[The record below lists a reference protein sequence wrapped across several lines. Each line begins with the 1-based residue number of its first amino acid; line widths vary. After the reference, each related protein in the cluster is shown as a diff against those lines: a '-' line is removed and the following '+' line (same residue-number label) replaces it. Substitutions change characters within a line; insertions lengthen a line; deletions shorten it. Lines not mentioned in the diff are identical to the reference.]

1 MSTNKIL
8 YFKLKYLLMKK
19 NISNK
24 SYINSEIPSIVLDRM
39 AIYLRVLNQ
48 LQQEMKKLT
57 SSKELSNYLPVEPG
71 QIRKDL
77 NYLGK
82 FGINGKGYNVKN
94 LKKTLQKQLGLEAK
108 WNAVII
114 GGGRLGKSSVEFMKQ
129 KKSETFRI
137 VAAFDPNKRMIGK
150 KISNLK
156 IQNMKDLSRT
166 VKSRNI
172 KIGIIAT
179 ENNNSQIVAESL
191 IENDLNY
198 ILNFSSFAP
207 KVPDYVILK
216 NIDPGLQVE
225 SMSYHLRQSSLSK

>member
-1 MSTNKIL
+1 
-8 YFKLKYLLMKK
+8 MKK

-24 SYINSEIPSIVLDRM
+24 SYINSDIPSIVLDRM

-137 VAAFDPNKRMIGK
+137 VAAFDPNKRLIGK

-156 IQNMKDLSRT
+156 IQNMKDLNRT

-191 IENDLNY
+191 IENELNY

>member
-1 MSTNKIL
+1 
-8 YFKLKYLLMKK
+8 MKK
-19 NISNK
+19 NIPSK

-137 VAAFDPNKRMIGK
+137 VAAFDPNKRLIGK

-156 IQNMKDLSRT
+156 IQNMKDLNRT

-179 ENNNSQIVAESL
+179 ENNNTQMVAESL
-191 IENDLNY
+191 VENDLNY
-198 ILNFSSFAP
+198 ILNFSSFSP

>member
-1 MSTNKIL
+1 
-8 YFKLKYLLMKK
+8 MKK

-57 SSKELSNYLPVEPG
+57 NSKELSNYLPVEPG

-137 VAAFDPNKRMIGK
+137 VAAFDPNKRLIGK

-156 IQNMKDLSRT
+156 IQNMKDLNRT

-179 ENNNSQIVAESL
+179 ENNNSQMVAESL
-191 IENDLNY
+191 VENDLNY
-198 ILNFSSFAP
+198 ILNFSSFSP

-225 SMSYHLRQSSLSK
+225 SMSYHLRQSSLSKN

>member
-1 MSTNKIL
+1 
-8 YFKLKYLLMKK
+8 MKK
-19 NISNK
+19 DILNK
-24 SYINSEIPSIVLDRM
+24 TYINSEIPSVVLDRM

-48 LQQEMKKLT
+48 LQQERIKLT
-57 SSKELSNYLPVEPG
+57 SSKELSFYLPVEPG

-77 NYLGK
+77 NFLGK

-137 VAAFDPNKRMIGK
+137 VAAFDPNKRLIGK
-150 KISNLK
+150 KIANLK

-179 ENNNSQIVAESL
+179 ENNNSQIVTESL

-216 NIDPGLQVE
+216 NIDPGLNVE
-225 SMSYHLRQSSLSK
+225 SMSYHLRQSSLTK

>member
-1 MSTNKIL
+1 
-8 YFKLKYLLMKK
+8 MKK

-94 LKKTLQKQLGLEAK
+94 LKKTLAK
-108 WNAVII
+108 
-114 GGGRLGKSSVEFMKQ
+114 L
-129 KKSETFRI
+129 KKSK
-137 VAAFDPNKRMIGK
+137 V
-150 KISNLK
+150 
-156 IQNMKDLSRT
+156 Q
-166 VKSRNI
+166 VI
-172 KIGIIAT
+172 KITDSYLSPFEGVDASFFFIKGMGI
-179 ENNNSQIVAESL
+179 
-191 IENDLNY
+191 
-198 ILNFSSFAP
+198 
-207 KVPDYVILK
+207 
-216 NIDPGLQVE
+216 VE
-225 SMSYHLRQSSLSK
+225 IMDQNLWTKT

>member
-1 MSTNKIL
+1 
-8 YFKLKYLLMKK
+8 MKK
-19 NISNK
+19 EIFNKTYIS
-24 SYINSEIPSIVLDRM
+24 SEIPSVVLDRM
-39 AIYLRVLNQ
+39 AIYIRVLNQ
-48 LQQEMKKLT
+48 LQQERIKLT
-57 SSKELSNYLPVEPG
+57 NSKELSNYLPVESG

-82 FGINGKGYNVKN
+82 FGINGKGYNVKI
-94 LKKTLQKQLGLEAK
+94 LKKTLQKLMGLEAK

-137 VAAFDPNKRMIGK
+137 VAAFDPNKRLIGK

-172 KIGIIAT
+172 KIGIIST
-179 ENNNSQIVAESL
+179 ENNNVQSVAEEL
-191 IENDLNY
+191 INNELNY
-198 ILNFSSFAP
+198 IINFSSFFP

-225 SMSYHLRQSSLSK
+225 SMSYHLRQSTL

>member
-1 MSTNKIL
+1 
-8 YFKLKYLLMKK
+8 MKK

>member
-1 MSTNKIL
+1 
-8 YFKLKYLLMKK
+8 MKK

-137 VAAFDPNKRMIGK
+137 VAAFDPNKRLIGK

-156 IQNMKDLSRT
+156 IQNMKDLSST

-191 IENDLNY
+191 IENELNY

>member
-1 MSTNKIL
+1 
-8 YFKLKYLLMKK
+8 MKK

-57 SSKELSNYLPVEPG
+57 NSKELSNYLPVEPG

-137 VAAFDPNKRMIGK
+137 VAAFDPNKRLIGK

-156 IQNMKDLSRT
+156 IQNMKDLNRT

-191 IENDLNY
+191 VENDLNY
-198 ILNFSSFAP
+198 ILNFSSFSP

>member
-1 MSTNKIL
+1 
-8 YFKLKYLLMKK
+8 MKK

-94 LKKTLQKQLGLEAK
+94 LKKTLQRQLGLEAK

-137 VAAFDPNKRMIGK
+137 VAAFDPNKRLIGK

-156 IQNMKDLSRT
+156 IQNMKDLNRT

-179 ENNNSQIVAESL
+179 ENNNSQMVAESL
-191 IENDLNY
+191 IENELNY
-198 ILNFSSFAP
+198 ILNFSSFSP

>member
-1 MSTNKIL
+1 
-8 YFKLKYLLMKK
+8 MKK
-19 NISNK
+19 DILNK
-24 SYINSEIPSIVLDRM
+24 TYINSEIPSVVLDRM

-48 LQQEMKKLT
+48 LQQERIKLT
-57 SSKELSNYLPVEPG
+57 SSKELSFYLPVEPG

-77 NYLGK
+77 NFLGK

-137 VAAFDPNKRMIGK
+137 VAAFDPNKRLIGK
-150 KISNLK
+150 KIANLK

-179 ENNNSQIVAESL
+179 ENNNSQIVTESL

-216 NIDPGLQVE
+216 NIDPGLNVE
-225 SMSYHLRQSSLSK
+225 SMSYHLRQSSLAK

>member
-1 MSTNKIL
+1 
-8 YFKLKYLLMKK
+8 MKK
-19 NISNK
+19 NIPSK

-137 VAAFDPNKRMIGK
+137 VAAFDPNKRLIGK

-156 IQNMKDLSRT
+156 IQNMKDLNRT

-191 IENDLNY
+191 VENDLNY
-198 ILNFSSFAP
+198 ILNFSSFSP

>member
-1 MSTNKIL
+1 
-8 YFKLKYLLMKK
+8 MKK

-114 GGGRLGKSSVEFMKQ
+114 GGGRRGKSSVEFMKQ

-137 VAAFDPNKRMIGK
+137 VAAFDPNKRLIGK

-156 IQNMKDLSRT
+156 IQNMKDLNRT

-179 ENNNSQIVAESL
+179 ENNNSQMVAESL
-191 IENDLNY
+191 VENDLNY
-198 ILNFSSFAP
+198 ILNFSSFSP

>member
-1 MSTNKIL
+1 
-8 YFKLKYLLMKK
+8 MKK

-57 SSKELSNYLPVEPG
+57 NSKELSNYLPVEPG

-137 VAAFDPNKRMIGK
+137 VAAFDPNKRLIGK

-156 IQNMKDLSRT
+156 IQNMKDLNRT

-179 ENNNSQIVAESL
+179 ENNNSQLVAESL
-191 IENDLNY
+191 VENDLNY
-198 ILNFSSFAP
+198 ILNFSSFSP
-207 KVPDYVILK
+207 RVPDYVILK

-225 SMSYHLRQSSLSK
+225 SMSYHLRQSSLSKN

>member
-1 MSTNKIL
+1 
-8 YFKLKYLLMKK
+8 MKK

-114 GGGRLGKSSVEFMKQ
+114 GGGRLGKSPVEFMKQ

-137 VAAFDPNKRMIGK
+137 VAAFDPNKRLIGK

-191 IENDLNY
+191 IENELNY

>member
-1 MSTNKIL
+1 
-8 YFKLKYLLMKK
+8 MKK

-57 SSKELSNYLPVEPG
+57 NSKELSNYLPVEPG

-137 VAAFDPNKRMIGK
+137 VAAFDPNKRLIGK

-156 IQNMKDLSRT
+156 IQNMKDLNRT

-179 ENNNSQIVAESL
+179 ENNNSQMVAESL

-198 ILNFSSFAP
+198 ILNFSSFSP

>member
-1 MSTNKIL
+1 
-8 YFKLKYLLMKK
+8 MKK
-19 NISNK
+19 EILNK
-24 SYINSEIPSIVLDRM
+24 TYITSEIPSVVLDRM
-39 AIYLRVLNQ
+39 AIYIRVLNQ
-48 LQQEMKKLT
+48 LQQERIKLT
-57 SSKELSNYLPVEPG
+57 NSKELSNYLPVESG

-82 FGINGKGYNVKN
+82 FGINGKGYNVKI
-94 LKKTLQKQLGLEAK
+94 LKKTLQKLMGLEAK

-137 VAAFDPNKRMIGK
+137 VAAFDPNNRLIGK

-156 IQNMKDLSRT
+156 IQNMKDLNRT

-172 KIGIIAT
+172 KIGIIST
-179 ENNNSQIVAESL
+179 ENNNVQSVAENL
-191 IENDLNY
+191 INNELNY
-198 ILNFSSFAP
+198 ILNFSSFSP
-207 KVPDYVILK
+207 KVPDYVILR

>member
-1 MSTNKIL
+1 
-8 YFKLKYLLMKK
+8 MKK

-57 SSKELSNYLPVEPG
+57 NSKELSNYLPVEPG

-137 VAAFDPNKRMIGK
+137 VAAFDPNKRLIGK

-156 IQNMKDLSRT
+156 IQNMKDLNRT

-179 ENNNSQIVAESL
+179 ENNNSQLVAESL
-191 IENDLNY
+191 VENDLNY
-198 ILNFSSFAP
+198 ILNFSSFSP
-207 KVPDYVILK
+207 RVPDYVILK

-225 SMSYHLRQSSLSK
+225 SMSYHLRQSSLSKIN

>member
-1 MSTNKIL
+1 
-8 YFKLKYLLMKK
+8 MKK

-82 FGINGKGYNVKN
+82 FGINGKGYNVKI
-94 LKKTLQKQLGLEAK
+94 LKKTLQRQLGLEAK

-137 VAAFDPNKRMIGK
+137 VAAFDPNKRLIGK

-191 IENDLNY
+191 IENELNY

>member
-1 MSTNKIL
+1 
-8 YFKLKYLLMKK
+8 MKK
-19 NISNK
+19 NIYNK

-39 AIYLRVLNQ
+39 AIYLRILNQ
-48 LQQEMKKLT
+48 LQQERIKIT

-82 FGINGKGYNVKN
+82 FGINGKGYNVKS
-94 LKKTLQKQLGLEAK
+94 LKKTLQKLLGLEAK

-156 IQNMKDLSRT
+156 IQNMKDLART

-179 ENNNSQIVAESL
+179 ENNNSQNVAESL
-191 IENDLNY
+191 VENELNY

-216 NIDPGLQVE
+216 NIDPGLEVE
-225 SMSYHLRQSSLSK
+225 SMSYHLRQSSL

>member
-1 MSTNKIL
+1 
-8 YFKLKYLLMKK
+8 MKK

-82 FGINGKGYNVKN
+82 YGINGKGYNVKN

-137 VAAFDPNKRMIGK
+137 VAAFDPNKRLIGK

-156 IQNMKDLSRT
+156 IQNMKDLNRT

-191 IENDLNY
+191 VENDLNY
-198 ILNFSSFAP
+198 ILNFSSFSP

>member
-1 MSTNKIL
+1 
-8 YFKLKYLLMKK
+8 MKK
-19 NISNK
+19 EIFNKTYIS
-24 SYINSEIPSIVLDRM
+24 SEIPSVVLDRM
-39 AIYLRVLNQ
+39 AIYIRVLNQ
-48 LQQEMKKLT
+48 LQQERIKLT
-57 SSKELSNYLPVEPG
+57 NSKELSNYLPVESG

-82 FGINGKGYNVKN
+82 FGINGKGYNVKI
-94 LKKTLQKQLGLEAK
+94 LKKTLQKLMGLEAK

-137 VAAFDPNKRMIGK
+137 VAAFDPNNRLIGK

-156 IQNMKDLSRT
+156 IQNMKDLNRT

-172 KIGIIAT
+172 KIGIIST
-179 ENNNSQIVAESL
+179 ENNNVQSVAENL
-191 IENDLNY
+191 INNELNY
-198 ILNFSSFAP
+198 ILNFSSFSP
-207 KVPDYVILK
+207 KVPDYVILR

>member
-1 MSTNKIL
+1 
-8 YFKLKYLLMKK
+8 MKK

-57 SSKELSNYLPVEPG
+57 SSKELSNYLPIEPG

-94 LKKTLQKQLGLEAK
+94 LKKTLQRQLGLEAK

-137 VAAFDPNKRMIGK
+137 VAAFDPNKRLIGK

-156 IQNMKDLSRT
+156 IQNMKDLNRT

-179 ENNNSQIVAESL
+179 ENNNSQLVAESL
-191 IENDLNY
+191 VENDLNY
-198 ILNFSSFAP
+198 ILNFSSFSP
-207 KVPDYVILK
+207 KVPDYVIIK

-225 SMSYHLRQSSLSK
+225 SMSYHLRQSSLSKIN

>member
-1 MSTNKIL
+1 
-8 YFKLKYLLMKK
+8 MKK
-19 NISNK
+19 EIFNKTYIS
-24 SYINSEIPSIVLDRM
+24 SEIPSVVLDRM
-39 AIYLRVLNQ
+39 AIYIRVLNQ
-48 LQQEMKKLT
+48 LQQERIKLT
-57 SSKELSNYLPVEPG
+57 NSKELSNYLPVESG

-82 FGINGKGYNVKN
+82 FGINGKGYNVKI
-94 LKKTLQKQLGLEAK
+94 LKKTLQKLMGLEAK

-137 VAAFDPNKRMIGK
+137 VAAFDPNKRLIGK

-172 KIGIIAT
+172 KIGIIST
-179 ENNNSQIVAESL
+179 ENNNVQSVAEDL
-191 IENDLNY
+191 INNELNY
-198 ILNFSSFAP
+198 ILNFSSFSP

-225 SMSYHLRQSSLSK
+225 SMSYHLRQSSL

>member
-1 MSTNKIL
+1 
-8 YFKLKYLLMKK
+8 MKK
-19 NISNK
+19 NILNK
-24 SYINSEIPSIVLDRM
+24 TYINSEIPSVVLDRM

-48 LQQEMKKLT
+48 LQQERIKLT
-57 SSKELSNYLPVEPG
+57 SSKELSFYLPVEPG

-77 NYLGK
+77 NFLGK

-137 VAAFDPNKRMIGK
+137 VAAFDPNKRLIGK
-150 KISNLK
+150 KIANLK

-179 ENNNSQIVAESL
+179 ENNNSQIVTESL

-216 NIDPGLQVE
+216 NIDPGLNVE
-225 SMSYHLRQSSLSK
+225 SMSYHLRQSSLTK

>member
-1 MSTNKIL
+1 
-8 YFKLKYLLMKK
+8 MKK
-19 NISNK
+19 EIFNKTYIS
-24 SYINSEIPSIVLDRM
+24 SEIPSVVLDRM
-39 AIYLRVLNQ
+39 AIYIRVLNQ
-48 LQQEMKKLT
+48 LQQERIKLT
-57 SSKELSNYLPVEPG
+57 NSKELSNYLPVESG

-94 LKKTLQKQLGLEAK
+94 LKKTLQKLMGLEAK

-137 VAAFDPNKRMIGK
+137 VAAFDPNKRLIGK

-156 IQNMKDLSRT
+156 IQNMKDLNRT

-172 KIGIIAT
+172 KIGIIST
-179 ENNNSQIVAESL
+179 ENNNVQSVAEEL
-191 IENDLNY
+191 ISNELNY
-198 ILNFSSFAP
+198 ILNFSSFSP

>member
-1 MSTNKIL
+1 
-8 YFKLKYLLMKK
+8 MKK

-137 VAAFDPNKRMIGK
+137 VAAFDPNKRLIGK

-191 IENDLNY
+191 IENELNY

>member
-1 MSTNKIL
+1 
-8 YFKLKYLLMKK
+8 MKK
-19 NISNK
+19 EIFNKTYIS
-24 SYINSEIPSIVLDRM
+24 SEIPSVVLDRM
-39 AIYLRVLNQ
+39 AIYIRVLNQ
-48 LQQEMKKLT
+48 LQQERIKLT
-57 SSKELSNYLPVEPG
+57 NSKELSNYLPVESG

-82 FGINGKGYNVKN
+82 FGINGKGYNVKI
-94 LKKTLQKQLGLEAK
+94 LKKTLQKLMGLEAK

-137 VAAFDPNKRMIGK
+137 VAAFDPNKRIIGK

-156 IQNMKDLSRT
+156 IQNMKDLNRT
-166 VKSRNI
+166 VRSRNI
-172 KIGIIAT
+172 KIGIIST
-179 ENNNSQIVAESL
+179 ENNNVQIVAEEL
-191 IENDLNY
+191 INNELNY
-198 ILNFSSFAP
+198 ILNFSSFSP

-225 SMSYHLRQSSLSK
+225 SMSYHLRQSSL

>member
-1 MSTNKIL
+1 MMTDE
-8 YFKLKYLLMKK
+8 K

-24 SYINSEIPSIVLDRM
+24 SYINSEIPSIVFDRM

-57 SSKELSNYLPVEPG
+57 NSKELSNYLPVEPG

-137 VAAFDPNKRMIGK
+137 VAAFDPNKRLIGK

-156 IQNMKDLSRT
+156 IQNMKDLNRT

-179 ENNNSQIVAESL
+179 ENNNSQMVAESL
-191 IENDLNY
+191 VENDLNY
-198 ILNFSSFAP
+198 ILNFSSFSP

>member
-1 MSTNKIL
+1 MFNKN
-8 YFKLKYLLMKK
+8 Y
-19 NISNK
+19 IS
-24 SYINSEIPSIVLDRM
+24 SEIPSVVLDRM
-39 AIYLRVLNQ
+39 AIYIRVLNQ
-48 LQQEMKKLT
+48 LQQERIKLT
-57 SSKELSNYLPVEPG
+57 NSKELSNYLPVESG

-82 FGINGKGYNVKN
+82 FGIVGKGYNVKI
-94 LKKTLQKQLGLEAK
+94 LKKTLQKLMGLEAK

-137 VAAFDPNKRMIGK
+137 VAAFDPNKRLIGK

-156 IQNMKDLSRT
+156 IQNMKDLNRT

-172 KIGIIAT
+172 KIGIIST
-179 ENNNSQIVAESL
+179 ENNNVQSVAEDL
-191 IENDLNY
+191 IDNELNY
-198 ILNFSSFAP
+198 ILNFSSFSP

>member
-1 MSTNKIL
+1 
-8 YFKLKYLLMKK
+8 MKK

-39 AIYLRVLNQ
+39 AIYLRILNQ
-48 LQQEMKKLT
+48 LQQEMKKIT

-137 VAAFDPNKRMIGK
+137 VAAFDPNKRLIGK

-191 IENDLNY
+191 IENELNY

>member
-1 MSTNKIL
+1 
-8 YFKLKYLLMKK
+8 MKK

-57 SSKELSNYLPVEPG
+57 NSKELSNYLPVEPG

-94 LKKTLQKQLGLEAK
+94 LKKTLQRQLGLEAK

-137 VAAFDPNKRMIGK
+137 VAAFDPNKRLIGK

-156 IQNMKDLSRT
+156 IQNMKDLNRT

-179 ENNNSQIVAESL
+179 ENNNSQMVAESL
-191 IENDLNY
+191 VENDLNY
-198 ILNFSSFAP
+198 ILNFSSFSP

>member
-1 MSTNKIL
+1 
-8 YFKLKYLLMKK
+8 MKK
-19 NISNK
+19 EIFNKTYIS
-24 SYINSEIPSIVLDRM
+24 SEIPSVVLDRM
-39 AIYLRVLNQ
+39 AIYIRVLNQ
-48 LQQEMKKLT
+48 LQQERIKLT
-57 SSKELSNYLPVEPG
+57 NSKELSNYLPVESG

-82 FGINGKGYNVKN
+82 FGINGKGYNVKI
-94 LKKTLQKQLGLEAK
+94 LKKTLQKLMGLEAK

-137 VAAFDPNKRMIGK
+137 VAAFDPNNRLIGK

-156 IQNMKDLSRT
+156 IQNMKDLNRT

-172 KIGIIAT
+172 KIGIIST
-179 ENNNSQIVAESL
+179 ENNNVQSVAENL
-191 IENDLNY
+191 INNELNY
-198 ILNFSSFAP
+198 ILNFSSFSP